1 MSRRARTAGRIGAFV
16 ALVFLMTGCI
26 KLNMNLGINSDDTV
40 SGTVEFGVQKELLD
54 LTGQNVE
61 DLLGSDAPFPS
72 NAPGVTVEPFDD
84 GEFAGQQF
92 IFEDVPIAEFNSGG
106 FVGGTGATGIS
117 GVTGAGDTLNIAR
130 QGDTFVVTGVLDLST
145 GLSGATGPFGGS
157 GGAQFFESADI
168 KIAITFPGAVVQAP
182 GGQIDGNT
190 VTYVPKFGERLEI
203 NATGSAVDNGEAA
216 DVVGGSD
223 SMLPLILIIA
233 GVVLV
238 LLIIIGL
245 VIRSRRHKGGDA
257 GTTGFGEAGPAAP
270 PDVATPAPGAPTD
283 AHSSGAHT
291 ADAAGRTTAA
301 TPRPRAEAA
310 SLRARPTGA
319 ASGGPGQH
327 PSDEDVLRERRP
339 LAAVEPDDRLDRR
352 ERARRALDLDDA
364 TVQPGGRASAP
375 ARCSGP
381 CELERF
387 LAREAVQPLHGRR
400 CKRVGHRHH
409 LGLTCGPTSRGE
421 GARRTAPSIFL
432 DRRPVGRWS
441 RTACGY
447 PAVPVTKHRE
457 VRVD

>member
-26 KLNMNLGINSDDTV
+26 KLNMDLGINSDNTV

-106 FVGGTGATGIS
+106 FVGNTGATGATAAS

-130 QGDTFVVTGVLDLST
+130 QGDTFVVTGVLDLSSGLS
-145 GLSGATGPFGGS
+145 GLSGATGPFGGT
-157 GGAQFFESADI
+157 GGAQFFESAEI

-203 NATGSAVDNGEAA
+203 NATGSAVENGEAA

-238 LLIIIGL
+238 VLIIIVL
-245 VIRSRRHKGGDA
+245 LIRSRRHKGGDA
-257 GTTGFGEAGPAAP
+257 GTTGFGEAGPAAT
-270 PDVATPAPGAPTD
+270 PDVATPPPGAPTD
-283 AHSSGAHT
+283 AS
-291 ADAAGRTTAA
+291 
-301 TPRPRAEAA
+301 P
-310 SLRARPTGA
+310 
-319 ASGGPGQH
+319 
-327 PSDEDVLRERRP
+327 
-339 LAAVEPDDRLDRR
+339 
-352 ERARRALDLDDA
+352 
-364 TVQPGGRASAP
+364 AP
-375 ARCSGP
+375 AP
-381 CELERF
+381 PMPP
-387 LAREAVQPLHGRR
+387 AAP
-400 CKRVGHRHH
+400 
-409 LGLTCGPTSRGE
+409 PPPPPAE
-421 GARRTAPSIFL
+421 G
-432 DRRPVGRWS
+432 
-441 RTACGY
+441 
-447 PAVPVTKHRE
+447 
-457 VRVD
+457 

>member
-26 KLNMNLGINSDDTV
+26 KLNMNLGINSDNTV
-40 SGTVEFGVQKELLD
+40 SGTVVFGVQKELLD
-54 LTGQNVE
+54 LTGQNVQ

-106 FVGGTGATGIS
+106 FVGNTGATGATGAS

-130 QGDTFVVTGVLDLST
+130 QGDTFVVTGVLDLSSGLS
-145 GLSGATGPFGGS
+145 GLSGATGPFGGT
-157 GGAQFFESADI
+157 GGAQFFESAEI

-238 LLIIIGL
+238 LLIIIAL
-245 VIRSRRHKGGDA
+245 VIRSRRHKGDDTGA
-257 GTTGFGEAGPAAP
+257 TGFGEAGAPATPGVAAP
-270 PDVATPAPGAPTD
+270 PPGAPTD
-283 AHSSGAHT
+283 GT
-291 ADAAGRTTAA
+291 PPAAPPMPPAA
-301 TPRPRAEAA
+301 PPPPPPAE
-310 SLRARPTGA
+310 G
-319 ASGGPGQH
+319 
-327 PSDEDVLRERRP
+327 
-339 LAAVEPDDRLDRR
+339 
-352 ERARRALDLDDA
+352 
-364 TVQPGGRASAP
+364 
-375 ARCSGP
+375 
-381 CELERF
+381 
-387 LAREAVQPLHGRR
+387 
-400 CKRVGHRHH
+400 
-409 LGLTCGPTSRGE
+409 
-421 GARRTAPSIFL
+421 
-432 DRRPVGRWS
+432 
-441 RTACGY
+441 
-447 PAVPVTKHRE
+447 
-457 VRVD
+457 

>member
-26 KLNMNLGINSDDTV
+26 KLNMNLGINSDNTV

-92 IFEDVPIAEFNSGG
+92 IFEDVPIEEFNSGG

-117 GVTGAGDTLNIAR
+117 GVTGAGDSLNIAR
-130 QGDTFVVTGVLDLST
+130 QGDTFVVTGVLDLSS

-157 GGAQFFESADI
+157 GGAQFFESAQI
-168 KIAITFPGAVVQAP
+168 KIAITFPGAVAEAA

-203 NATGSAVDNGEAA
+203 DATGSAVDNGEAA

-238 LLIIIGL
+238 LLIVIAL

-257 GTTGFGEAGPAAP
+257 GTSGFGDAGTAAP
-270 PDVATPAPGAPTD
+270 PDVATPPPGAPT
-283 AHSSGAHT
+283 GAPPPAPT
-291 ADAAGRTTAA
+291 PPPMPPAA
-301 TPRPRAEAA
+301 PPPPPAE
-310 SLRARPTGA
+310 G
-319 ASGGPGQH
+319 
-327 PSDEDVLRERRP
+327 
-339 LAAVEPDDRLDRR
+339 
-352 ERARRALDLDDA
+352 
-364 TVQPGGRASAP
+364 
-375 ARCSGP
+375 
-381 CELERF
+381 
-387 LAREAVQPLHGRR
+387 
-400 CKRVGHRHH
+400 
-409 LGLTCGPTSRGE
+409 
-421 GARRTAPSIFL
+421 
-432 DRRPVGRWS
+432 
-441 RTACGY
+441 
-447 PAVPVTKHRE
+447 
-457 VRVD
+457 